1 MYVDTSP
8 SDAAAGPRR
17 LQRASGSLRMAFRR
31 RGDET
36 ALRTLFQEGSAKAR
50 LPKAFQEP
58 PEAVLINTAGGLTGG
73 DRFSTE
79 VELEEGA
86 ELVVTTQAC
95 ERVYRSLGGPAEIA
109 ARLTLGAGARL
120 DWLPQ
125 ETILFDGGRLKRR
138 LDVDLAG
145 DAEFLAV
152 EAVLFGRTAMGETV
166 RSGAFHDRWRIKRGG
181 KLLFADDLRLE
192 GDIAAQLARP
202 IVLAGQVA
210 MATAIHAGAAAET
223 LLEPV
228 REALG
233 DAGGASAWGGKLL
246 VRIAAPDGLA
256 LRSKLIP
263 VLSVLM
269 NGRPLPKVWQ
279 L

>member
-8 SDAAAGPRR
+8 FDAPAGVRR
-17 LQRASGSLRMAFRR
+17 LQRASGAVRMAFRQ
-31 RGDET
+31 RGEVT

-50 LPKAFQEP
+50 LPRAFSQP
-58 PEAVLINTAGGLTGG
+58 PEAILINTAGGLAGG

-79 VELEEGA
+79 IELADGA
-86 ELVVTTQAC
+86 GLVLTTQAC
-95 ERVYRSLGGPAEIA
+95 ERVYRSLGEAAEVRA
-109 ARLTLGAGARL
+109 KLVLAPGARL

-138 LDVDLAG
+138 LEVDLAE

-166 RSGAFHDRWRIKRGG
+166 RSGAFHDRWRIRREGR
-181 KLLFADDLRLE
+181 LLFADDLRFD
-192 GDIAAQLARP
+192 GDIAVQLTRP
-202 IVLAGQVA
+202 AVLAGQVA
-210 MATAIHAGAAAET
+210 MATVLYAGAATEA

-228 REALG
+228 REAIG
-233 DAGGASAWGGKLL
+233 DAGGASAWGGKLVL
-246 VRIAAPDGLA
+246 RIAAPDGLA

-263 VLSVLM
+263 ALAVLM
-269 NGRPLPKVWQ
+269 DGRPLPKVWQ
-279 L
+279 S

>member
-8 SDAAAGPRR
+8 SDAAASPGR

-31 RGDET
+31 RGDVS

-50 LPKAFQEP
+50 LPKAFQQP

-79 VELEEGA
+79 VELEDGA
-86 ELVVTTQAC
+86 GLVVTTQAC
-95 ERVYRSLGGPAEIA
+95 ERVYRSLGGLAEIA
-109 ARLTLGAGARL
+109 ARLRLGAGARL

-152 EAVLFGRTAMGETV
+152 EAVLFGRTAMGEVV
-166 RSGAFHDRWRIKRGG
+166 RSGAFHDRWRIRRSGRM
-181 KLLFADDLRLE
+181 LFADDLRLE
-192 GDIAAQLARP
+192 GEIAAQLARP
-202 IVLAGQVA
+202 AVLAGQVA
-210 MATAIHAGAAAET
+210 MATALYAGPEAER
-223 LLEPV
+223 LLDAV
-228 REALG
+228 RDAIGE
-233 DAGGASAWGGKLL
+233 AGGASAWQGKLV
-246 VRIAAPDGLA
+246 VRIAAADGLA